1 MSQKLIL
8 PINQALLTAS
18 MKTQAY
24 LDRFHFVHYGVDLV
38 SSRGERTVY
47 ASGEGTVL
55 DTGTDSVVGNVVAV
69 VYPQAQGRDGG
80 SVDLV
85 LRYFHLERILVKKG
99 NAVNK
104 DTQIG
109 RYGNTGSLKMAP
121 HLHLEADADTAHPLF
136 SPTVLRSSFLH
147 GRSAGANDETIRNPI
162 DWLFCKQSPPD
173 CQSYHTAGDI
183 YIRPEDLEIG
193 ML

>member
-1 MSQKLIL
+1 M
-8 PINQALLTAS
+8 
-18 MKTQAY
+18 
-24 LDRFHFVHYGVDLV
+24 
-38 SSRGERTVY
+38 
-47 ASGEGTVL
+47 
-55 DTGTDSVVGNVVAV
+55 
-69 VYPQAQGRDGG
+69 
-80 SVDLV
+80 
-85 LRYFHLERILVKKG
+85 KKG

-109 RYGNTGSLKMAP
+109 RYGNTGLLKMAP

-183 YIRPEDLEIG
+183 YIRPEDLEIE